1 MFSILF
7 YTIPYYAV
15 IVLRDRKSSQVYDKI
30 ELNRFRDVCSS
41 DDCVTRDPVN
51 KKKNCF
57 DDYSVQFGKRL
68 RDLNPELV
76 CRT

>member
-41 DDCVTRDPVN
+41 DDCVTRVT
-51 KKKNCF
+51 C
-57 DDYSVQFGKRL
+57 
-68 RDLNPELV
+68 E
-76 CRT
+76 